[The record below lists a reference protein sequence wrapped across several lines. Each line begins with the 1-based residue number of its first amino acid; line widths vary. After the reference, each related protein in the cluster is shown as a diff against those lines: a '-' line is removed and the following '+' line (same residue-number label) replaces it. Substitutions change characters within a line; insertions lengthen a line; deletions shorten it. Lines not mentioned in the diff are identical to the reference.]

1 LKLIISF
8 LILLI
13 GQAGAFAFYGD
24 PVIAENGTI
33 SIMAY
38 DHLGQSI
45 KSENGTVVLNISMI
59 PSRLPVVSVYRFD
72 RSPMRAFSW

>member
-1 LKLIISF
+1 MEIERIRGLELKLIIIC

-24 PVIAENGTI
+24 PIIAENGTI

-45 KSENGTVVLNISMI
+45 KSENGTAVLNLSMI
-59 PSRLPVVSVYRFD
+59 PSRLPVGEVYR
-72 RSPMRAFSW
+72 

>member
-1 LKLIISF
+1 LKLIIIC

-38 DHLGQSI
+38 GHLGQSF
-45 KSENGTVVLNISMI
+45 KSENGTVALNIYVI
-59 PSRLPVVSVYRFD
+59 PSRLPVCEVCR
-72 RSPMRAFSW
+72 